1 MSSFEHFWA
10 LLSTHGVIPNKW
22 HEAEELWGTFTLEQQ
37 RQIYRV
43 VRDKIRARKFV
54 NYNPVIAI
62 MNNAPQ
68 TTRAEP
74 VNYNG
79 KNIPAGVQV
88 FSAKYKGS
96 WGMYTQADIE
106 RFGMEKAG

>member
-1 MSSFEHFWA
+1 METFIFIWE
-10 LLSTHGVIPNKW
+10 LLNTHGVVPSKRA
-22 HEAEELWGTFTLEQQ
+22 EAAELWATFSIEQQ
-37 RQIYRV
+37 RIIYRRI
-43 VRDKIRARKFV
+43 RDKIRQGKFV
-54 NYNPVIAI
+54 DYNPANAI
-62 MNNAPQ
+62 RDNAPK

-74 VNYNG
+74 INYNG

-88 FSAKYKGS
+88 YSAKYNGA